1 MSLRSEICEDLV
13 ITEEDLGLPS
23 FTWLGNS
30 YTFIPS
36 ITEFNR
42 DLETGGFQLVRLLT
56 ATVRIFNYNDDT
68 FEPLFPTGLPQPQQI
83 INYTLDG
90 TNYRVESV
98 KLDPTNSYFRLVAHS
113 TTRGI

>member
-42 DLETGGFQLVRLLT
+42 DLETGGFQLVRLMT
-56 ATVRIFNYNDDT
+56 ATVRMYNYIDEEFEAIFSN
-68 FEPLFPTGLPQPQQI
+68 GLPQPQQI

-98 KLDPTNSYFRLVAHS
+98 KRDPTNSYFRLIAHS